1 MKKILTILLT
11 SILLFSTPISGYIYA
26 QEEEETTVTTQEEN
40 LEEDTMEETETL
52 AESLEE
58 KEDTDTGISFWTI
71 LFAILGASLFIGVA
85 YYILKNFNL

>member
-40 LEEDTMEETETL
+40 VEEDTMEETL
-52 AESLEE
+52 ADSLEE
-58 KEDTDTGISFWTI
+58 EEDTDTGISFWTI